1 MLYINLDEK
10 KKTSEEGIC
19 NYLANLNFTYLNDS
33 HQYCTGS
40 KCVTTDMIG
49 QGIIK
54 FDLFV
59 DTNFGK
65 RIKTNTCS
73 QISALRVQPI
83 HTASSDIFNRNFCED
98 IGSAPGFRKT

>member
-1 MLYINLDEK
+1 
-10 KKTSEEGIC
+10 
-19 NYLANLNFTYLNDS
+19 
-33 HQYCTGS
+33 
-40 KCVTTDMIG
+40 MIG

-54 FDLFV
+54 FDPFV

-83 HTASSDIFNRNFCED
+83 HTSSDIFNRNFCED
-98 IGSAPGFRKT
+98 ICSAPGFRKT